1 MGPPSTREEQ
11 FRKLFGYLSGFQGT
25 WVAAIGR
32 KAGLF
37 RAIQEAA
44 SGVTAESLAKRLGY
58 EPRYVRVWCRAAY
71 AYELL
76 DYDPAAGFRLA
87 PHMADLLLNVHD
99 PQYLGGRVELSVAFT
114 EDFAAFPARL
124 ADGAPFPRQDHAPDL
139 VRGIMENSKPDFAI
153 MTEIVLPQAPA
164 LLARLE
170 QGGAILDVGCGA
182 AYGLLHLSRRFP
194 NSRGLGLE
202 VDPPMLALAAQ
213 NLAEAG
219 IGDRVRVEPTSAL
232 TLELTERFDL
242 AVMNIA
248 LHETGERP
256 EWEEVLR
263 RVRRA
268 LRPGGALL
276 ISELPYP
283 GTIEEY
289 REKPAYRMLAGIQH
303 HEVLVGCGMITIPEL
318 RELLEGAGFRP
329 VGLVDQPNPT
339 RIMSLAHE
347 GATDRRP

>member
-1 MGPPSTREEQ
+1 MSAPTREEQ
-11 FRKLFGYLSGFQGT
+11 FRKLFGYMGGFQGT
-25 WVAAIGR
+25 WVTAIGR
-32 KAGLF
+32 RAGLF
-37 RAIQEAA
+37 QAIHEAGGA
-44 SGVTAESLAKRLGY
+44 VTADALAKRLGY

-76 DYDPAAGFRLA
+76 DFDPAAGFRLA
-87 PHMADLLLNVHD
+87 PHMADLLLNVRD
-99 PQYLGGRVELSVAFT
+99 PQYLGGRVDVSVAFG

-124 ADGAPFPRQDHAPDL
+124 ADGKPFPRKDHAPEL

-153 MTEIVLPQAPA
+153 MTEIVLPHAPA

-170 QGGAILDVGCGA
+170 AGGEILDVGCGA
-182 AYGLLHLSRRFP
+182 AYGLVHMSRRFP
-194 NSRGLGLE
+194 KVRGVGLE
-202 VDPPMLALAAQ
+202 IDPPMLELAAK
-213 NLAEAG
+213 NLAEASA
-219 IGDRVRVEPTSAL
+219 GDRIRVEPTSAL
-232 TLELTERFDL
+232 AMTFADRFDL

-263 RVRRA
+263 RVRQA

-283 GTIEEY
+283 ARIEEY
-289 REKPAYRMLAGIQH
+289 REQPAYRMLAGVQH

-318 RELLEGAGFRP
+318 AALLEGAGFQP
-329 VGLVDQPNPT
+329 VRQIDQPNPT
-339 RIMSLAHE
+339 RIMYLAE
-347 GATDRRP
+347 K

>member
-1 MGPPSTREEQ
+1 MPTRDAQ
-11 FRKLFGYLSGFQGT
+11 FGKLFGYLGGFQGT
-25 WVAAIGR
+25 WVAAVGR

-37 RAIQEAA
+37 QAVQEAA
-44 SGVTAESLAKRLGY
+44 PGITADALAKRLEY

-76 DYDPAAGFRLA
+76 DYDPHVGFRLA
-87 PHMADLLLNVHD
+87 PHVGDLLLNPAD
-99 PQYLGGRVELSVAFT
+99 PQYLGGRVEISVAFT

-124 ADGAPFPRQDHAPDL
+124 RDGAAFPRKDHSPEL
-139 VRGIMENSKPDFAI
+139 IRGIMETTKPDFAI
-153 MTEIVLPQAPA
+153 MAEIVLPQAPA
-164 LLARLE
+164 VIRRLDE
-170 QGGAILDVGCGA
+170 GGAILDVGCGA
-182 AYGLLHLSRRFP
+182 AYGLIHLSRRFP
-194 NSRGLGLE
+194 RAHGLGLE

-219 IGDRVRVEPTSAL
+219 VGDRVRVEPTSAL
-232 TLELTERFDL
+232 AMEFVDRFDL
-242 AVMNIA
+242 VVMNIA

-256 EWEEVLR
+256 EWEAVLA

-289 REKPAYRMLAGIQH
+289 RAHPAYRMLAGIQH
-303 HEVLVGCGMITIPEL
+303 HEVLVGCGMITVPEL
-318 RELLEGAGFRP
+318 QELLEGTGFRT
-329 VGLVDQPNPT
+329 VRRVEQPNPT
-339 RIMSLAHE
+339 RVMYLA
-347 GATDRRP
+347 GT